1 MHCKYLVGVDLA
13 GHLVKCFLGALE
25 KSSSQ
30 DSELEVKGAV
40 TQSFQRNMENLGS
53 LKELCSHTNLKAG

>member
-1 MHCKYLVGVDLA
+1 MHCQYLLGVDLA
-13 GHLVKCFLGALE
+13 GHLVRCFLGVLE

-40 TQSFQRNMENLGS
+40 TQSSQRNMENLGS
-53 LKELCSHTNLKAG
+53 LRGLCSHTNLKAG